1 MDPFWLVVILGGIG
15 YFAYH
20 VRKATPKRSR
30 RQTRGAR
37 PPRPRKV
44 EPDWLV
50 ARWELA
56 QQLRGTD
63 SDFFPRWYYDP
74 MTEHQARRLDEHGM
88 GYTRSITKGQASDL
102 IGLRE
107 PADPSHLEIMRFFK
121 RPTRGVKET
130 QARHEVAI
138 IFADEANRDAW
149 ETRPMDARQRDFFR
163 FFGVK
168 VRASLGHKEAEALS
182 DETYRQA
189 SASGDPRAR
198 QWDIYEQILEELDNP
213 DFREAYD
220 LRKPRPSAVRKAIE
234 GLVASGTPW
243 EDLDADAVADRLTH
257 SE

>member
-1 MDPFWLVVILGGIG
+1 MDPFWFVVIAGGCA

-20 VRKATPKRSR
+20 LRKATPKRSR
-30 RQTRGAR
+30 RQSRGGPAR
-37 PPRPRKV
+37 LKKV
-44 EPDWLV
+44 EPDWLL

-56 QQLRGTD
+56 QQLRESD
-63 SDFFPRWYYDP
+63 SDFFPPWYYDA
-74 MTEHQARRLDEHGM
+74 MTEHQARRLDEDGIS
-88 GYTRSITKGQASDL
+88 YSRSTTKGQASDL

-138 IFADEANRDAW
+138 IFADEANREAW
-149 ETRPMDARQRDFFR
+149 EARPMDARQREFFR
-163 FFGVK
+163 LFGMK

-182 DETYRQA
+182 DEAYRQA
-189 SASGDPRAR
+189 SASSDPRVR
-198 QWDIYEQILEELDNP
+198 HWDIYEQILEELDDP
-213 DFREAYD
+213 DFRETYD

-243 EDLDADAVADRLTH
+243 EDLDADAVADHLTY